1 MHVPISLLVLSSTFT
16 AGSTRVA
23 SEQDG
28 IPPWVWPVLVLM
40 VGFLVWWWLRKPAE
54 DVSSHFLTGRP
65 ENKSQPPV
73 LPLIAEA
80 PSVQS
85 SPRVLPHR
93 VSHGP
98 TPRPVTAESPA
109 FSDPEEDHDQT
120 LPAVAPINVKP
131 DDLSIVEG
139 IGPKI
144 NQVLHAAGIQSLFQ
158 LSESEV
164 ADLKEILNAA
174 GLKLADPTTW
184 PEQARLA
191 IAGDLETLKALQD
204 TLRGGRR
211 V

>member
-1 MHVPISLLVLSSTFT
+1 MLLLVLRSTFA
-16 AGSTRVA
+16 AGSMRVA
-23 SEQDG
+23 SEEGG
-28 IPPWVWPVLVLM
+28 IPTWVWPVLALM

-54 DVSSHFLTGRP
+54 DVSAHTLVAERHD
-65 ENKSQPPV
+65 NNSQPPV
-73 LPLIAEA
+73 LPLVAEA
-80 PSVQS
+80 PAALSRPGAV
-85 SPRVLPHR
+85 PHK

-98 TPRPVTAESPA
+98 TPRPVTAEASAAPE
-109 FSDPEEDHDQT
+109 PEEEREQP
-120 LPAVAPINVKP
+120 LPAVVPMNVKP

-164 ADLKEILNAA
+164 ANLKEILAAA

-184 PEQARLA
+184 PQQARLA
-191 IAGDLETLKALQD
+191 IAGDLENLQALQATLK
-204 TLRGGRR
+204 GGRR

>member
-1 MHVPISLLVLSSTFT
+1 MHGPMSLLVLSSTFA
-16 AGSTRVA
+16 AGSMRVA
-23 SEQDG
+23 SEEEG
-28 IPPWVWPVLVLM
+28 IPAWVWPVLALM

-54 DVSSHFLTGRP
+54 DVSSHILAERP
-65 ENKSQPPV
+65 DKNSQPPV
-73 LPLIAEA
+73 QPLVAEA
-80 PSVQS
+80 PTALSRPGAVS
-85 SPRVLPHR
+85 HK

-98 TPRPVTAESPA
+98 TPRLDTAESPA
-109 FSDPEEDHDQT
+109 PPELEEDREQK
-120 LPAVAPINVKP
+120 LPAVVPMKVKP

-158 LSESEV
+158 LSECEV
-164 ADLKEILNAA
+164 ANLKEILAVA

-184 PEQARLA
+184 PQQARLA